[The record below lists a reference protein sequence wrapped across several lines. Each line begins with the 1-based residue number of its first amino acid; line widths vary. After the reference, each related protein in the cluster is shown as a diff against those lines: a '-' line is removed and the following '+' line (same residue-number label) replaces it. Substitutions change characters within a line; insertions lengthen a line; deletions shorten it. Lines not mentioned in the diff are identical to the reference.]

1 MHSLE
6 KRGLRMEIDVTAVF
20 KYGTLSNRKGI
31 IAVLALWGKTRSLGL
46 QLQEVQNCIWES
58 GVAL

>member
-1 MHSLE
+1 MRSLE

-20 KYGTLSNRKGI
+20 EYGTFSNRKGI
-31 IAVLALWGKTRSLGL
+31 IAVLALWGETRSLGL

>member
-1 MHSLE
+1 
-6 KRGLRMEIDVTAVF
+6 MEMDVTAVF
-20 KYGTLSNRKGI
+20 KYGTFSNSKGI
-31 IAVLALWGKTRSLGL
+31 IAVLALWGETRSLGL

>member
-1 MHSLE
+1 
-6 KRGLRMEIDVTAVF
+6 MEIDVTAVF